1 MNPSGTTGIVIP
13 AGLEIVGELLASE
26 DLTIQGV
33 FDGQITMPD
42 HHLSINAGSSVKG
55 KVVARAVTIG
65 GTLDGTILATERIDL
80 MPTAIVRA
88 HLTTAKIMLA
98 DGAKFQGTIDPE
110 RTEAATHVA
119 RFREK
124 QSSEG

>member
-1 MNPSGTTGIVIP
+1 MNPSGITGIIIP
-13 AGLEIVGELLASE
+13 RGLEIVGELLASE
-26 DLTIQGV
+26 DLTIQGN
-33 FDGQITMPD
+33 F
-42 HHLSINAGSSVKG
+42 
-55 KVVARAVTIG
+55 G

-124 QSSEG
+124 QSPER

>member
-1 MNPSGTTGIVIP
+1 MNPSGIIGIVIP
-13 AGLEIVGELLASE
+13 RGLEIVGELLASE
-26 DLTIQGV
+26 DLTIQGN

-124 QSSEG
+124 QSPDR

>member
-1 MNPSGTTGIVIP
+1 MNPSGISGIVIP
-13 AGLEIVGELLASE
+13 RGLEIVGELLASE
-26 DLTIQGV
+26 DLTIQGN

-124 QSSEG
+124 QSEG